1 MTLFTAPF
9 WNADRPVWC
18 ITTTTGEKLWPYSPA
33 LLPRDK
39 RYELQV
45 GLKYF
50 DTPAKKAR
58 PCKAWPRP
66 DPERVALTLNLGSL
80 DAAGVPT
87 GQGLILTPWLVTK
100 PGATTKAEI
109 QFAAQNPIHRVPICR
124 YLAETAAFSLETA
137 RIWDNDKDV
146 RVRRARPGNH
156 AYTFEKRFEVF
167 VVWVQTVCRV
177 SAPCTRVVYARLRR
191 TDAAGVE
198 L

>member
-1 MTLFTAPF
+1 M
-9 WNADRPVWC
+9 
-18 ITTTTGEKLWPYSPA
+18 
-33 LLPRDK
+33 
-39 RYELQV
+39 
-45 GLKYF
+45 KYF
-50 DTPAKKAR
+50 DTPGKKAR

-109 QFAAQNPIHRVPICR
+109 QFA
-124 YLAETAAFSLETA
+124 ETAAFSLETA

-177 SAPCTRVVYARLRR
+177 SAPCTRAVYARLRR
-191 TDAAGVE
+191 TGAAGVE